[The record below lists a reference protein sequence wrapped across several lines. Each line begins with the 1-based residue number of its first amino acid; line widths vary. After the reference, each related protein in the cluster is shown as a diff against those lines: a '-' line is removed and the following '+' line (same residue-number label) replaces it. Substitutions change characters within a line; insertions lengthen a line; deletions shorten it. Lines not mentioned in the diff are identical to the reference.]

1 MYLAISNLFPIF
13 VAFVLGFNL
22 KRVYSQLNIGM
33 VEIISNACLYALLVL
48 MGITVGLIPDIMDK
62 LSLVGMSAFCLATAS
77 SLSIAVVLKIFH
89 VRSRTVSGENQSS
102 DMADSATFDIM
113 GYIKD
118 PLLLA
123 GLVIIGFLVGYKSLI
138 PNINYDYII
147 SSLLYLLIFI
157 IAVKLSYSGLNLRE
171 IFLNRQNIIMTC
183 LTVIASYLGA
193 AMAACFLPLSLSHS
207 LAVSSGFGW
216 YTLSGI
222 LLTKMGDPLLGSV
235 AFLCDLFR
243 EAIAL
248 LLIPTLSRIGNGNIA
263 IGVAGATA
271 MDVTLPIIEK
281 HCGVSYVPVA
291 LLSGGI
297 ITVIVPFLIPFF
309 YSL

>member
-1 MYLAISNLFPIF
+1 MYLAFINLFPILI
-13 VAFVLGFNL
+13 AFILGFNFT
-22 KRVYSQLNIGM
+22 RFNSQIR
-33 VEIISNACLYALLVL
+33 ISTFEKTSNVCLYALLIL

-62 LSLVGMSAFCLATAS
+62 LSLVGVNALSIAAAS
-77 SLSIAVVLKIFH
+77 SLSIAVVLKVFH
-89 VRSRTVSGENQSS
+89 LRTRSESAEHETLNSGQ
-102 DMADSATFDIM
+102 AAAFDIM

-123 GLVIIGFLVGYKSLI
+123 GLVIVGFVAGFFRVI
-138 PNINYDYII
+138 PNIDYDPII
-147 SSLLYLLIFI
+147 SWLLYLLIFV

-171 IFLNRQNIIMTC
+171 IFLNRSNIIMTC
-183 LTVIASYLGA
+183 CTVAASYIGA
-193 AMAACFLPLSLSHS
+193 AVVSVFLPLSFTHS

-222 LLTKMGDPLLGSV
+222 LFTKMGDPLLGSV

-248 LLIPTLSRIGNGNIA
+248 LIIPTLSRIGNGNIA

-281 HCGVSYVPVA
+281 HCGAAYVPVA

-297 ITVIVPFLIPFF
+297 ITIIVPFLIPFF